1 MVLIPRRMAEILDGI
16 EAENLATEGVT
27 WKEILRVPGN
37 LHRMCI
43 AVTIQIGAYF
53 GHHVNP
59 RSTTDT
65 NNKQEFR

>member
-1 MVLIPRRMAEILDGI
+1 MAEILDGI

-43 AVTIQIGAYF
+43 AVTIQIG
-53 GHHVNP
+53 
-59 RSTTDT
+59 TI
-65 NNKQEFR
+65 